1 MRNVLLAVATG
12 GTGLVAGLFLAFSIA
27 VMPALAGT
35 DARTFVTVMNRIN
48 VVIVNPLFLLLLF
61 VSPILLFVATLLSGP
76 KRGLV
81 VVALV
86 LNLVALVITMAVNVP
101 LNNALANTGVDVDA
115 ARSVFERAWNI
126 AHTVRTVLMAGTLA
140 TSVAALAARA

>member
-12 GTGLVAGLFLAFSIA
+12 GTGLVAGIFLAFSIA
-27 VMPALAGT
+27 VMPALGGT

-48 VVIVNPLFLLLLF
+48 VVIVNPLFMLLLF
-61 VSPILLFVATLLSGP
+61 VSPILLLVATLLGGP

-86 LNLVALVITMAVNVP
+86 LNLVALLITMAVHVP
-101 LNNALANTGVDVDA
+101 LNNGLANTALDA
-115 ARSVFERAWNI
+115 DSARSAFERAWNV

-140 TSVAALAARA
+140 TAVTALAARA